1 MVEYETVALGTW
13 VRFPAFASNI
23 MESNFDYFN
32 SMGDELELERI
43 PKGIVKDPAFA
54 STFNYVNK
62 KRLRIK

>member
-1 MVEYETVALGTW
+1 
-13 VRFPAFASNI
+13 